1 MNEINNIEQ
10 TLDSEQTSGRD
21 DAKAAHHPQGVS
33 NTPAITY
40 KAIET
45 SIDYFKV
52 RLDFT
57 YESRVDA
64 HVEAV
69 DEILKRFYL
78 TRDMEVKQPKGFSNY
93 ANAYKF
99 DEDFVICSGGELT
112 KANGVET
119 MLIEMKGDACDRF
132 LRRASFAETGSEE
145 YAPELAVRAW
155 SSVFQYLLT
164 LPHKVTRFDVP
175 VDSVGDLIPLEEL
188 KEKCR
193 NKVFTTRCKRKKEEK
208 EILEGEEKDSKT
220 KQIIDGLGWSYVLGT
235 RESARQLTIYDKRA
249 ESEAHGCVVNV
260 ASWIRFETRY
270 YGEMANQ
277 MFYQLADAYKT
288 LDPLEVQKFI
298 VGCLSTV
305 ICFREH
311 KLRSNNSNKA
321 PVWKPWQELID
332 MGAVPQKVKLAK
344 TVLTIKKNAVWLK
357 GSTDRTSTRMH
368 AVYIEEGGDVD
379 RYLLAD
385 GIAKLDKEDL
395 AVVNAGR
402 RDIGRREYES
412 VQEMQA
418 ALFKKYGLDKLPS
431 DDVLAIFDEA
441 ISVDVVPARGEGSE
455 EGGNE

>member
-1 MNEINNIEQ
+1 MNEIDNIDK
-10 TLDSEQTSGRD
+10 TLDSERTSGRD

-33 NTPAITY
+33 NTPAVTY
-40 KAIET
+40 KAIEVE
-45 SIDYFKV
+45 IDYFKV
-52 RLDFT
+52 RIDFP
-57 YESRVDA
+57 YESRVEA
-64 HVEAV
+64 HVEA
-69 DEILKRFYL
+69 INKLLSLFYL
-78 TRDMEVKQPKGFSNY
+78 DKEMEIKQPRGFSNY

-99 DEDFVICSGGELT
+99 DEDFVVCSGGELT

-119 MLIEMKGDACDRF
+119 MLIEMKGDACERF
-132 LRRASFAETGSEE
+132 LRRASYALTGSECNE
-145 YAPELAVRAW
+145 EEVAVKAW
-155 SSVFQYLLT
+155 SAVFQFLLT

-175 VDSVGDLIPLEEL
+175 VDSLGDLIPLEEL

-193 NKVFTTRCKRKKEEK
+193 NKVYTTRCRRKKEEK
-208 EILEGEEKDSKT
+208 EILGGEDEDSKT
-220 KQIIDGLGWSYVLGT
+220 KQILDGLGWSYVLGT
-235 RESARQLTIYDKRA
+235 RESARQLCIYDKKV
-249 ESEAHGCVVNV
+249 ESEARGCVVNV

-270 YGEMANQ
+270 YGDMANQ

-311 KLRSNNSNKA
+311 KLKSNNSNKA
-321 PVWKPWQELID
+321 PIWKPWQELID
-332 MGAVPQKVKLAK
+332 MGQVPQKVKLAK
-344 TVLTIKKNAVWLK
+344 TVLTIKRNAAWLK

-368 AVYIEEGGDVD
+368 AVYIEDGADVD

-441 ISVDVVPARGEGSE
+441 ITVDVVPIKDEGSE

>member
-1 MNEINNIEQ
+1 MNEIDNIDK
-10 TLDSEQTSGRD
+10 TLASERTSGRD

-33 NTPAITY
+33 NTPAVTY
-40 KAIET
+40 KAIEA

-57 YESRVDA
+57 YESRKDA

-69 DEILKRFYL
+69 DKLLELFFL
-78 TRDMEVKQPKGFSNY
+78 TREMEVRQPRGFSNY

-119 MLIEMKGDACDRF
+119 MLIEMKGDACERF
-132 LRRASFAETGSEE
+132 LRRASYALTGSECNE
-145 YAPELAVRAW
+145 EEVAVKAW
-155 SSVFQYLLT
+155 SAVFQFLLT

-175 VDSVGDLIPLEEL
+175 VDSLGDLIPLEEL

-193 NKVFTTRCKRKKEEK
+193 NKVYTTRCRRKKEEK
-208 EILEGEEKDSKT
+208 EILDGEDEDSKT
-220 KQIIDGLGWSYVLGT
+220 KQILDGLGWSYVLGT
-235 RESARQLTIYDKRA
+235 RESARQLCIYDKKA

-260 ASWIRFETRY
+260 AFWIRFETRY
-270 YGEMANQ
+270 YGDMANQ
-277 MFYQLADAYKT
+277 MFYQLADAYRT
-288 LDPLEVQKFI
+288 LDPLEAQKFV

-311 KLRSNNSNKA
+311 RFRSNNSNKA
-321 PVWKPWQELID
+321 PVWKPWQELVG
-332 MGAVPQKVKLAK
+332 MGEVPQKVKLAK
-344 TVLTIKKNAVWLK
+344 TVLTIKRNAVWLK

-368 AVYIEEGGDVD
+368 AVYIEEGDDVD

-441 ISVDVVPARGEGSE
+441 ISVDVVPTRGEGSE

>member
-1 MNEINNIEQ
+1 MNE
-10 TLDSEQTSGRD
+10 DSIQQTSVCADG
-21 DAKAAHHPQGVS
+21 KGAAHAQGVS

-145 YAPELAVRAW
+145 CAPELAVKAW
-155 SSVFQYLLT
+155 SNVFQYLLT
-164 LPHKVTRFDVP
+164 LPHKVTRFDIP

-208 EILEGEEKDSKT
+208 EILEGEDEDSKT

-235 RESARQLTIYDKRA
+235 RESARQLTIYDKKA
-249 ESEAHGCVVNV
+249 ESEAHGFVVNV
-260 ASWIRFETRY
+260 ATWIRFETRY
-270 YGEMANQ
+270 YGEMANL
-277 MFYQLADAYKT
+277 MFDQLAEAYKT
-288 LDPLEVQKFI
+288 LDALKVQQFI
-298 VGCLSTV
+298 VGCLSTI

-311 KLRSNNSNKA
+311 RLSGNNSNKA
-321 PVWKPWQELID
+321 PIWGPWKELID
-332 MGAVPQKVKLAK
+332 MGMEPQKVKLAK
-344 TVLTIKKNAVWLK
+344 TVLTIKQNAVWLK

-368 AVYIEEGGDVD
+368 AVYIEDGADVD

-402 RDIGRREYES
+402 RDIGRPEYET

-418 ALFKKYGLDKLPS
+418 ALFQKYGLDKIPS
-431 DDVLAIFDEA
+431 DDVLAIFDEKIA
-441 ISVDVVPARGEGSE
+441 VNVVPIKEE
-455 EGGNE
+455 KQEGGKE